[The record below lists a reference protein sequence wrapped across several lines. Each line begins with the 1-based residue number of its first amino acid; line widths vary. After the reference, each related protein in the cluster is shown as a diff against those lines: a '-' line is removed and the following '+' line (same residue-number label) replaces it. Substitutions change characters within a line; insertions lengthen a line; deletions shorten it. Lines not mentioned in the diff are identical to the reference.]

1 MCSASIAPF
10 QPQQQWAPMPNS
22 SPPRA
27 ATERAPFNRQ
37 PYHKSHTAIGV
48 TGHWVREAGILAP
61 LIISEFVKAPERRWR
76 YVRIASVAT
85 ALLSEALW
93 TSRIHRERQER
104 GEREAREESRH
115 R

>member
-1 MCSASIAPF
+1 
-10 QPQQQWAPMPNS
+10 MPNS

-37 PYHKSHTAIGV
+37 PYHKPHTAIGA

-61 LIISEFVKAPERRWR
+61 LIISEFVKDPEQRWR

-104 GEREAREESRH
+104 AAQGCPAESRN

>member
-1 MCSASIAPF
+1 MPNPPPRKATEHAPF
-10 QPQQQWAPMPNS
+10 D
-22 SPPRA
+22 
-27 ATERAPFNRQ
+27 RQ
-37 PYHKSHTAIGV
+37 PYYKPHTAIGA

-61 LIISEFVKAPERRWR
+61 LIISELVKDPERRWR
-76 YVRIASVAT
+76 YVRMASVAT

-104 GEREAREESRH
+104 AAREAGEESRT